1 MSGDITVP
9 ELPEVET
16 VKRAISPVL
25 TGQSIKSVRLT
36 RSDLRWALPNAMAAH
51 LTGKRCG
58 EPRRRAKYIMV
69 PLEDN
74 TALLVHLGMSGAI
87 RLHDSKPEFGAHD
100 HFSLE
105 METGMWMVYSD
116 PRRFGHLDIIP
127 AGGEAEHPLLSHLG
141 IEPLSNHLSGPWLS
155 EVLEGKKTLIKSA
168 LLDQRLIA
176 GLGNIYVNEALHMS
190 GISPRRRAQTITG
203 KRAEKL
209 VIAIRTVLAAA
220 IEAGGTSLRD
230 HVQPGGEIGYFVQR
244 LLVYG
249 RTSEPCLNCATPI
262 KELRQSGRA
271 SFYCPS
277 CQR

>member
-1 MSGDITVP
+1 MTNPLRYGLLGAGMMGREHLRNLALFKDVQVVAVCEP
-9 ELPEVET
+9 NLDML
-16 VKRAISPVL
+16 KKARALAPDAVFVADL
-25 TGQSIKSVRLT
+25 T
-36 RSDLRWALPNAMAAH
+36 
-51 LTGKRCG
+51 
-58 EPRRRAKYIMV
+58 
-69 PLEDN
+69 
-74 TALLVHLGMSGAI
+74 
-87 RLHDSKPEFGAHD
+87 
-100 HFSLE
+100 
-105 METGMWMVYSD
+105 
-116 PRRFGHLDIIP
+116 
-127 AGGEAEHPLLSHLG
+127 
-141 IEPLSNHLSGPWLS
+141 
-155 EVLEGKKTLIKSA
+155 A

>member
-1 MSGDITVP
+1 
-9 ELPEVET
+9 
-16 VKRAISPVL
+16 
-25 TGQSIKSVRLT
+25 
-36 RSDLRWALPNAMAAH
+36 
-51 LTGKRCG
+51 
-58 EPRRRAKYIMV
+58 
-69 PLEDN
+69 
-74 TALLVHLGMSGAI
+74 
-87 RLHDSKPEFGAHD
+87 
-100 HFSLE
+100 
-105 METGMWMVYSD
+105 METGSWMVFSD

-155 EVLEGKKTLIKSA
+155 DVLRGKKTPIKSA

-190 GISPRRRAQTITG
+190 GISPRRLAQTIAG

-244 LLVYG
+244 LSVYG
-249 RTSEPCLNCATPI
+249 RTSEPCLTCATPI

>member
-1 MSGDITVP
+1 
-9 ELPEVET
+9 
-16 VKRAISPVL
+16 VL
-25 TGQSIKSVRLT
+25 R
-36 RSDLRWALPNAMAAH
+36 
-51 LTGKRCG
+51 
-58 EPRRRAKYIMV
+58 
-69 PLEDN
+69 
-74 TALLVHLGMSGAI
+74 
-87 RLHDSKPEFGAHD
+87 
-100 HFSLE
+100 
-105 METGMWMVYSD
+105 
-116 PRRFGHLDIIP
+116 
-127 AGGEAEHPLLSHLG
+127 
-141 IEPLSNHLSGPWLS
+141 
-155 EVLEGKKTLIKSA
+155 GKKTHIKSS

-190 GISPRRRAQTITG
+190 GISPRRLAQTIAG

-244 LLVYG
+244 LSVYG
-249 RTSEPCLNCATPI
+249 RTSEPCLTCATPI